1 MSTST
6 VTMPAIPDLFDV
18 ATVAGD
24 DFYEIVDGL
33 RVEVPA
39 MSAYAARVATRLSF
53 ELILAARAA
62 RAGEVVVEALFR
74 IPLDRDRTRNRR
86 PDLAFVSFD
95 RWPADKP
102 LPQTDNA
109 WDVVP
114 DLAVEVISPTN
125 FFEDVIAKVSEY
137 FLGGVRLVWVVMP
150 VERRVFVFDTPDVVR
165 VVTDAGSLDGGAV
178 VPGFLLPLADL
189 LDPPQPA
196 AAPG

>member
-6 VTMPAIPDLFDV
+6 LTMSALPDLFDV

-33 RVEVPA
+33 RVVVPPR
-39 MSAYAARVATRLSF
+39 SAYAAKIASRLTF
-53 ELILAARAA
+53 ELILAARAV
-62 RAGEVVVEALFR
+62 RAGEVVAEGLFR
-74 IPLDRDRTRNRR
+74 LPLAQDRTRNRR

-102 LPQTDNA
+102 QPQTDNA

-114 DLAVEVISPTN
+114 DLAIEVISPTD
-125 FFEDVIAKVSEY
+125 FCEDVFAKVSEY
-137 FLGGVRLVWVVMP
+137 FRAGVRLVWVLMP
-150 VERRVFVFDTPDVVR
+150 VERKVFVFDAPDVVR
-165 VVTDAGSLDGGAV
+165 LVTDADSLDGGAV

-189 LDPPQPA
+189 LDLPQPA
-196 AAPG
+196 ASPE

>member
-6 VTMPAIPDLFDV
+6 LTMPALPDLFNV
-18 ATVAGD
+18 ATVAED
-24 DFYEIVDGL
+24 KFYEIVDGL
-33 RVEVPA
+33 RVEVAP

-114 DLAVEVISPTN
+114 DLAVEVVSPTDRV
-125 FFEDVIAKVSEY
+125 EDMLAKVSEY
-137 FLGGVRLVWVVMP
+137 FLAGVRLVWVVIP
-150 VERRVFVFDTPDVVR
+150 VQRRVFVFDAPDVVR
-165 VVTDAGSLDGGAV
+165 LVTDTGSLDGGAV
-178 VPGFLLPLADL
+178 LPGFLLPLANL
-189 LDPPQPA
+189 LDPPQPVTS
-196 AAPG
+196 PE